1 MVIRT
6 VACPNRKVEKV
17 YRSVANSASAVFQ
30 STETPIVRLTY
41 VLQIARFTLQE
52 AISRRLVLAGVVISL
67 AFVGLFTLGFHFA
80 YDKSLE
86 NISSPESRLS
96 LGIAFAT
103 LTLFGV
109 YVVNYLASF
118 LALFLSV
125 GAVSSEID
133 TGTLHAVLAR
143 PLRRSE
149 FIVGRWLGYALMITL
164 YILAMTGLILV
175 IARVIAGYEVPDP
188 MRAMLLMLLEGVL
201 LLTVSL
207 FGSTLLPTLANGVIV
222 FTLLGLAWLAGIIE
236 FVGRLLQNAADTT
249 ASDAMLNIGIAVS
262 LLLPSDALWRGA
274 SYYLESPSMIAVLG
288 VARGG
293 IPFFSTTP
301 PTTALILWSLAY
313 VGLMLG
319 GAVLAFKARDL

>member
-1 MVIRT
+1 LRGVSISEYT
-6 VACPNRKVEKV
+6 VRPTFVVQN
-17 YRSVANSASAVFQ
+17 
-30 STETPIVRLTY
+30 
-41 VLQIARFTLQE
+41 ARFTLQE
-52 AISRRLVLAGVVISL
+52 AISRRLVLAGVLISL
-67 AFVGLFTLGFHFA
+67 GFIGLFALGFHFA

-86 NISSPESRLS
+86 NLTSPESRLS

-149 FIVGRWLGYALMITL
+149 FIVGRWLGYAVMLCV
-164 YILAMTGLILV
+164 YIVAMTGLVLLV
-175 IARVIAGYEVPDP
+175 ARLIAGYEVPDP
-188 MRAMLLMLLEGVL
+188 THALLLMLLEGVL

-207 FGSTLLPTLANGVIV
+207 LGSTLMPTLANGVIV
-222 FTLLGLAWLAGIIE
+222 FTLLGLSWLAGIIE
-236 FVGRLLQNAADTT
+236 FVGRLLQNAPDTT
-249 ASDAMLNIGIAVS
+249 GSDAMLNIGIGVS

-274 SYYLESPSMIAVLG
+274 SFYLQSPSMLAVMG

-301 PTTALILWSLAY
+301 PATALVLWSLAY
-313 VGLMLG
+313 VGVMLS
-319 GAVLAFKARDL
+319 GAVLAFKVRDL

>member
-1 MVIRT
+1 
-6 VACPNRKVEKV
+6 
-17 YRSVANSASAVFQ
+17 
-30 STETPIVRLTY
+30 VRAPY

-67 AFVGLFTLGFHFA
+67 GFIGLFTLGFHFA

-86 NISSPESRLS
+86 NVSSPEARLS
-96 LGIAFAT
+96 LGVAFAT

-149 FIVGRWLGYALMITL
+149 FIVGRWLGYSVMLSV
-164 YILAMTGLILV
+164 YIAAMTGLILLV
-175 IARVIAGYEVPDP
+175 ARVIAGYEVPDP
-188 MRAMLLMLLEGVL
+188 VHALLLMLLEGVL
-201 LLTVSL
+201 LLTLSL
-207 FGSTLLPTLANGVIV
+207 FGSTLMPTLANGVIV
-222 FTLLGLAWLAGIIE
+222 FTLLGLSWLAGIIE
-236 FVGRLLQNAADTT
+236 FVGRLLQSAPDTT
-249 ASDAMLNIGIAVS
+249 ASDAMVNIGIGVS

-274 SYYLESPSMIAVLG
+274 SYYLESPSMLAVIG
-288 VARGG
+288 AARGG
-293 IPFFSTTP
+293 IPFFSSTP
-301 PTTALILWSLAY
+301 AAAALVVWSLAY
-313 VGLMLG
+313 VGIMLS